1 MGTEPNDE
9 DMPID
14 LGDFPLYI
22 QYIFNV
28 YNMLPDKWEGMS
40 GTYMGKDYGI
50 LPFLLEME
58 GIDTKEERKEAFTFI
73 TLIDRAA
80 KNFYNEKQAR
90 ERKAREGSRKKGFS
104 KKG

>member
-1 MGTEPNDE
+1 MGTEPKEE

-14 LGDFPLYI
+14 LGDFPPYI

-50 LPFLLEME
+50 LPFLLDME
-58 GIDTKEERKEAFTFI
+58 GIEERDERKDAFQFI
-73 TLIDRAA
+73 ALIDRAA
-80 KNFYNEKQAR
+80 RKYYNEKQSQ
-90 ERKAREGSRKKGFS
+90 ERKQKEASRHKGRS
-104 KKG
+104 IKG

>member
-1 MGTEPNDE
+1 MGTEAKDE

-14 LGDFPLYI
+14 LGDFPPYF
-22 QYIFNV
+22 QYIFTI

-50 LPFLLEME
+50 LPFLFDLEN
-58 GIDTKEERKEAFTFI
+58 IDDLKLKRDMFRLIVVIDQRATK
-73 TLIDRAA
+73 
-80 KNFYNEKQAR
+80 FYAEKQKQ
-90 ERKAREGSRKKGFS
+90 ERQAKEGSRKKGFS